1 MKNLLNRIR
10 ENKAIY
16 ILLLA
21 VIAAAFLAQ
30 AVIYAHQLPSRV
42 DEGSFLIKGYYYVKG
57 IYRPF
62 QDYGPWTNNM
72 PLAYYIPGLAQAVF
86 GPGLKTGRYFA
97 IFMALLMLAAVWLL
111 LRRLKGKW
119 WALAGVLFFALN
131 PALIKTYVQAVSQ
144 VIVACLLA
152 WSLFFLIG
160 EKRSLAQIGLGAF
173 FCALTT
179 LTRQNMVFMMAFA
192 VLYAWI
198 IFGKKAGWV
207 ALLCAGLPFLLVHL
221 LYYPRIISLWASWL
235 PGFILKLIH
244 YQAVSSGNVEQ
255 VWSPDIGLLTRF
267 TSFFTAVRYYFVPLI
282 GVLLCFILLPLK
294 EAWKSKVE
302 RQTVFLLGVL
312 FTIMFL
318 MHAWASLGKNY
329 CVYCFPIYLAFFIP
343 IAVVMA
349 AIILSNLADIQPKI
363 KLFWVLLI
371 GLFFIPGAFLGSLE
385 TVGRRV
391 MSLAVPRIKGGRVL
405 EGSTELWKLFS
416 NRFGFSYEELLPYIA
431 VAFGLMVAVVFFCLG
446 WLAFRGFGKRKGL
459 QAGNFILVVL
469 IAVSLILMPSPLLAD
484 MQTSNTCGGDVLNAY
499 EKAGA
504 QLNER
509 IPAGVTVYWA
519 GGSVVTPLLY
529 LTDDYVH
536 PQLLNG
542 VYSKYLGGE
551 RDELEKKGYY
561 NAASIEAW
569 RAEADYIV
577 NSNVKMVGSW
587 LTFLNSDDYD
597 EYQHTDALDPCDP
610 STFLR
615 IYKKK

>member
-1 MKNLLNRIR
+1 MSEIYDRIR
-10 ENKAIY
+10 ENKLLY
-16 ILLLA
+16 WILLIL
-21 VIAAAFLAQ
+21 IGAAFLTQ
-30 AVIYAHQLPSRV
+30 AVIYAHQMPSRV

-57 IYRPF
+57 IYQPF

-97 IFMALLMLAAVWLL
+97 IFMAFLMLAAVWLL

-160 EKRSLAQIGLGAF
+160 EKRSLTQVGLGAF

-179 LTRQNMVFMMAFA
+179 LTRQNMVFMMVFA

-198 IFGKKAGWV
+198 VFGKKAGWT
-207 ALLCAGLPFLLVHL
+207 ALVCAGAPFLLAHVIF
-221 LYYPRIISLWASWL
+221 YPRIISLWASWL
-235 PGFILKLIH
+235 PGFILKLIR
-244 YQAVSSGNVEQ
+244 YQAVSSGGVEQ
-255 VWSPDIGLLTRF
+255 VWSPEIGLLTRF
-267 TSFFTAVRYYFVPLI
+267 TSFFTALRYYFIPLI
-282 GVLLCFILLPLK
+282 GVLLSLILLPRK

-302 RQTVFLLGVL
+302 RQTVLFLGLL
-312 FTIMFL
+312 FTVMFL

-329 CVYCFPIYLAFFIP
+329 CVYCFPNYLAFFIP

-349 AIILSNLADIQPKI
+349 AIVLSNLAGIQPKI
-363 KLFWVLLI
+363 GILWAILI

-391 MSLAVPRIKGGRVL
+391 MSLAVPRFKGGQMVS
-405 EGSTELWKLFS
+405 GSTELWKLFS
-416 NRFGFSYEELLPYIA
+416 NRFGYTYDELLPYIA
-431 VAFGLMVAVVFFCLG
+431 VAFGLMIAVSFLFLA
-446 WLAFRGFGKRKGL
+446 WLAYRAFGKWNRL
-459 QAGNFILVVL
+459 QAGNFILAAL
-469 IAVSLILMPSPLLAD
+469 IVASLVLMPSPLLAD

-499 EKAGA
+499 EKVGA

-551 RDELEKKGYY
+551 RDELERKGYY

-569 RAEADYIV
+569 RAEADFIV
-577 NSNVKMVGSW
+577 NGNVKMVGSW

>member
-1 MKNLLNRIR
+1 MKDFLKHVQENRI
-10 ENKAIY
+10 IY
-16 ILLLA
+16 ILLL
-21 VIAAAFLAQ
+21 VLTLAAFLVQ
-30 AVIYAHQLPSRV
+30 AVVYAHQMPSRV

-57 IYRPF
+57 IYQPF

-72 PLAYYIPGLAQAVF
+72 PLAYYIPGLAQVAF

-97 IFMALLMLAAVWLL
+97 IFTAVLMLLAMWLL

-119 WALAGVLFFALN
+119 WALAGVLFFSLN

-144 VIVACLLA
+144 VTVACLLA

-192 VLYAWI
+192 VLYAWFV
-198 IFGKKAGWV
+198 FGKKAGWT
-207 ALLCAGLPFLLVHL
+207 ALACAGVPFLLVHVL
-221 LYYPRIISLWASWL
+221 FYPRIISLWAAWL
-235 PGFILKLIH
+235 PEFILKLIQ
-244 YQAVSSGNVEQ
+244 YQAISSGIEQ
-255 VWSPDIGLLTRF
+255 VWSPEIGLLTRF

-282 GVLLCFILLPLK
+282 GVLLCLLALPRK
-294 EAWKSKVE
+294 DAWKSKVE
-302 RQTVFLLGVL
+302 RQTVLFLGML

-318 MHAWASLGKNY
+318 LHAWASLGKNY
-329 CVYCFPIYLAFFIP
+329 CVYCFPNYLAFFIP
-343 IAVVMA
+343 IAVLMA
-349 AIILSNLADIQPKI
+349 VIVLSNLGSIQPKI
-363 KLFWVLLI
+363 ETFWAFLI

-391 MSLAVPRIKGGRVL
+391 MSLAVPRFKGGRMVG
-405 EGSTELWKLFS
+405 GSTELWKLFS
-416 NRFGFSYEELLPYIA
+416 NRFGFSYDELLPYIA
-431 VAFGLMVAVVFFCLG
+431 VAFGLMIAAAFLLLA
-446 WLAFRGFGKRKGL
+446 WLAFRGFGRRKGL
-459 QAGNFILVVL
+459 HAGNFILAALVIL
-469 IAVSLILMPSPLLAD
+469 SLILMPSPLLAD
-484 MQTSNTCGGDVLNAY
+484 MQTSNTCGGDVLNAF
-499 EKAGA
+499 EKVGA

-529 LTDDYVH
+529 LTDDFVH

-551 RDELEKKGYY
+551 RDDLERKGYY

-577 NSNVKMVGSW
+577 NSNIKMVGSW

-610 STFLR
+610 TTFLR

>member
-1 MKNLLNRIR
+1 
-10 ENKAIY
+10 
-16 ILLLA
+16 
-21 VIAAAFLAQ
+21 
-30 AVIYAHQLPSRV
+30 
-42 DEGSFLIKGYYYVKG
+42 
-57 IYRPF
+57 
-62 QDYGPWTNNM
+62 
-72 PLAYYIPGLAQAVF
+72 
-86 GPGLKTGRYFA
+86 
-97 IFMALLMLAAVWLL
+97 MALLMLAAVWLL
-111 LRRLKGKW
+111 LRRLKGRW

-267 TSFFTAVRYYFVPLI
+267 TSIFTAVRYYFVPLI

-302 RQTVFLLGVL
+302 HQTVFLLGVL

-349 AIILSNLADIQPKI
+349 AIVLSNLAGIQPKI

-416 NRFGFSYEELLPYIA
+416 NRFGFSYEDLLPYIA
-431 VAFGLMVAVVFFCLG
+431 VAFGLMVAVVFLCLG